1 MTNVVSLQEV
11 SKDETIRKLEAELQE
26 YRDDKRISE
35 IEDDIMLELGL
46 LTKQFMETIAL
57 EDKAEV
63 IKGLESYL
71 VRLKKANE

>member
-35 IEDDIMLELGL
+35 IEDDTMLELGL
-46 LTKQFMETIAL
+46 LTKQFMETISL